1 MNIYYPV
8 LYSKVSTL
16 VVALVFIPSS
26 VMCLALAVLLSL
38 PAMNETIFMVRTIL
52 TIIALMIFLVI
63 LIRKLLMVPA
73 QIELT
78 PTSLNIKLDRKS
90 IFYRKSSID
99 IPWEQMQNLSDN
111 YDAQNRRQY
120 LLIKSSV
127 AGSIQLTATKTDPI
141 STTRLWNVLNDKRD
155 AITDG
160 EALDPVPII
169 TNKSFYE
176 IPFVKG
182 LSLLLAAATISMIV
196 VLITD
201 DELIPWYRAIWL
213 LVLSAGWFG
222 GILLTMMKRKKKD

>member
-1 MNIYYPV
+1 
-8 LYSKVSTL
+8 
-16 VVALVFIPSS
+16 
-26 VMCLALAVLLSL
+26 
-38 PAMNETIFMVRTIL
+38 
-52 TIIALMIFLVI
+52 MIFLVI